1 MSPTNNPSQKN
12 DEQMMP
18 IRWMAP
24 ECIVDGKYS
33 TKSDVW
39 AFGVLLWEIFSG
51 GSTPYSKMGNTQ
63 AVEFIFAGKR
73 LSATD
78 ISALSC

>member
-1 MSPTNNPSQKN
+1 
-12 DEQMMP
+12 MMP
-18 IRWMAP
+18 IRWMVP

-63 AVEFIFAGKR
+63 VIELILARKR
-73 LSATD
+73 PSAPD
-78 ISALSC
+78 ICPQLLPECNV